1 MKNKLTE
8 FDRHFK
14 EQLSA
19 QEILP
24 PADAWANIADQLDH
38 QQSRKLKY
46 RYTYWASSAAA
57 IVLIT
62 GYFFFTQLVRTKQ
75 ELGEKNLNHI
85 AKVETKVTQPKPA
98 FPESPTPKPSSKEAK
113 AYKEPQERAAHAP
126 TGIQKAPKPEELP
139 QQKERM
145 LVQLAAPN
153 ELKGSKTIQLQGVK
167 KELDSKHMELSNT
180 LKVAA
185 VKFEQ
190 PEKSREVVIQPILN
204 FLSENILGN
213 KTGNLEI
220 TSDEEGTLTFALNN

>member
-19 QEILP
+19 QEVPP
-24 PADAWANIADQLDH
+24 PADAWANIADQLDY
-38 QQSRKLKY
+38 QQASKPKPW
-46 RYTYWASSAAA
+46 YTYWTWSAAA

-62 GYFFFTQLVRTKQ
+62 GYFFFSQLAGTKQ

-126 TGIQKAPKPEELP
+126 TGIQKA
-139 QQKERM
+139 
-145 LVQLAAPN
+145 
-153 ELKGSKTIQLQGVK
+153 
-167 KELDSKHMELSNT
+167 
-180 LKVAA
+180 
-185 VKFEQ
+185 
-190 PEKSREVVIQPILN
+190 
-204 FLSENILGN
+204 
-213 KTGNLEI
+213 
-220 TSDEEGTLTFALNN
+220 